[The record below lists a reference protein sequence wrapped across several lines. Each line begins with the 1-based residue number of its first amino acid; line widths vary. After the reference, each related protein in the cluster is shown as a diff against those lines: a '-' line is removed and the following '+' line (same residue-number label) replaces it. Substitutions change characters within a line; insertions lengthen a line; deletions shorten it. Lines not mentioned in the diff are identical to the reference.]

1 MANRAVKV
9 FDGMVTAGAAAAGLI
24 FLFMM
29 VAVCVDVIM
38 RYWFQSPMG
47 WVVEVCEYLLLY
59 VTFLGAAWLL
69 RRHGHV
75 RVDLVYFYLSERSIA
90 RLKLITTIAG
100 TVACAVLFII
110 GCQSTIDA
118 FIRGNPEIKT
128 LSIPKWT
135 LLWVIPYGSLM
146 LTVQFARQVLEHRQ
160 QYRELTQEQT
170 PSKAA

>member
-1 MANRAVKV
+1 MANRAEKV
-9 FDGMVTAGAAAAGLI
+9 FDGLVTAGAAAAGLI

-29 VAVCVDVIM
+29 VAVCVDVVM

-69 RRHGHV
+69 RKHGHV
-75 RVDLVYFYLSERSIA
+75 RVDLIYFYLSDRSIA
-90 RLKLITTIAG
+90 RLKFITAIAG
-100 TVACAVLFII
+100 TVACAILFII

-146 LTVQFARQVLEHRQ
+146 LAIQFARQVLEHRQ

>member
-1 MANRAVKV
+1 MSGRAVKL
-9 FDGMVTAGAAAAGLI
+9 FDGLVTAGAAAAGLI

-69 RRHGHV
+69 RKNGHV

-90 RLKLITTIAG
+90 RLKYLTAIAG
-100 TVACAVLFII
+100 TVACAVLFVV
-110 GCQSTIDA
+110 GCQATMDA

-146 LTVQFARQVLEHRQ
+146 LTIQFARQTLEHRRDYLRGAPGQ
-160 QYRELTQEQT
+160 NPNER
-170 PSKAA
+170 A

>member
-1 MANRAVKV
+1 MANKALKV
-9 FDGMVTAGAAAAGLI
+9 FDGLVTAGAAAAGLI

-29 VAVCVDVIM
+29 VVVCVDVIM

-69 RRHGHV
+69 RRNGHV
-75 RVDLVYFYLSERSIA
+75 RVDLIYFYLSDKSIA
-90 RLKLITTIAG
+90 RLKLITAIAG
-100 TVACAVLFII
+100 TLACAILFII
-110 GCQSTIDA
+110 GCESTVDA
-118 FIRGNPEIKT
+118 YIRGNPEIKT

-146 LTVQFARQVLEHRQ
+146 LTIQFARQVLEHRQ
-160 QYRELTQEQT
+160 QYRELASGQT

>member
-9 FDGMVTAGAAAAGLI
+9 FDGLVSAGAAIAGLI

-38 RYWFQSPMG
+38 RYWFQAPMG

-69 RRHGHV
+69 RKNGHV
-75 RVDLVYFYLSERSIA
+75 RVDLVYFYLSQRSIA
-90 RLKLITTIAG
+90 RLKFITAVAG
-100 TVACAVLFII
+100 SIACAILVVI

-135 LLWVIPYGSLM
+135 LLWVIPYGSL
-146 LTVQFARQVLEHRQ
+146 LLSIQFARQVREHWK
-160 QYRELTQEQT
+160 QYRHPDEEQ
-170 PSKAA
+170 PQGEVA

>member
-9 FDGMVTAGAAAAGLI
+9 FDFLVTAGAAASGLI

-29 VAVCVDVIM
+29 LAVCVDVVM

-69 RRHGHV
+69 RKNGHV
-75 RVDLVYFYLSERSIA
+75 RVDLVYFYLSERTVA
-90 RLKLITTIAG
+90 RLKFLTAVAG
-100 TVACAVLFII
+100 ALACAILFVI
-110 GCQSTIDA
+110 GCQATIDA
-118 FIRGNPEIKT
+118 FIRGTPEIKT
-128 LSIPKWT
+128 LSVPKWT
-135 LLWVIPYGSLM
+135 MLWVIPYGSIM
-146 LTVQFARQVLEHRQ
+146 LAIQFWRQVLEHWR
-160 QYRELTQEQT
+160 QYRQLGGDRA

>member
-1 MANRAVKV
+1 MANRAEKV
-9 FDGMVTAGAAAAGLI
+9 FDGMVTAGAAASGLI

-69 RRHGHV
+69 RKHGHV

-90 RLKLITTIAG
+90 RLKFITAIVG
-100 TVACAVLFII
+100 TVACAILFII

-146 LTVQFARQVLEHRQ
+146 LTIQFTRQVLEHRQ
-160 QYRELTQEQT
+160 QYRELISEQT

>member
-1 MANRAVKV
+1 MANRAGKL
-9 FDGMVTAGAAAAGLI
+9 FDGMVTAGAAIAGLI

-75 RVDLVYFYLSERSIA
+75 RVDLVYFYLSDKSIA
-90 RLKLITTIAG
+90 RLKFITAIAG
-100 TVACAVLFII
+100 TVACAILFII

-146 LTVQFARQVLEHRQ
+146 LTIQFGRQVLEHRQ